1 MHAAAAAT
9 ASVKEDDVHKAFSKL
24 QNGSDIRGVAISSET
39 VTQMHRYCGWRMAH
53 INQSLQLTLTACHS
67 AVPENPVTLQPA
79 SAAYIARG
87 FVDWLVER
95 TGKPADQLRVS
106 VSRYHMKLQS
116 CCITL
121 PL

>member
-1 MHAAAAAT
+1 VP
-9 ASVKEDDVHKAFSKL
+9 VKEDDVHKAFSKL

-39 VTQMHRYCGWRMAH
+39 ATQIIDAVGGAWHTSTRACNVM
-53 INQSLQLTLTACHS
+53 LTACHS

-87 FVDWLVER
+87 FVEWLAER

-106 VSRYHMKLQS
+106 VSR
-116 CCITL
+116 
-121 PL
+121 